1 MVPKSLSRLPSLRS
15 RGPCAPRDIRLLS
28 TTPSKSTIQKVPLW
42 VSGKEVFKSSAGTVT
57 QKHTRTRQDSC
68 EVVVA
73 GEKETSEAAEISR
86 EAFQAWR
93 GVSAWERRAILRK
106 VPSLMQER
114 FEEWKGLLLADTV
127 YGEVML
133 GVDLDNALH
142 LVDGAAE
149 TCVCCG
155 SLPPTVDGSLG
166 LVSRVPYGPV
176 LSIPAFNF
184 PLCLAMRSIVY
195 PLASGNTVILRG
207 SSVIPQASA
216 FLGPLFA
223 DAGIPEGVLQI
234 LNFSEHDA
242 GARTSQLIADDNVRF
257 VNFTGSTKLG
267 KNLARQC
274 GEHLKPSVLELG
286 GKAPAL
292 ILPSADLELAANNV
306 LFGAFLNSG
315 QICMSTERVIVHQ
328 DVAAEFESILKRE
341 AEKADW
347 NGGMELVRSSVVET
361 AQAMAKQA
369 IESGARIVFSAP
381 ESSTD
386 SLNAVRPTIFTD
398 LPSTATILNEESF
411 APFFTLQTAPDIPS
425 MIRLANSHET
435 GLSSSV
441 FGQGLDAIEVAEK
454 MEMGTVHI
462 NGMSPHDQHVLP
474 HGGTKNSGW
483 GRFNGKSAV
492 ESFTQMKVIR
502 IDRQKTR
509 YPLSA
514 LYAGL

>member
-1 MVPKSLSRLPSLRS
+1 MVPRLPSLRS
-15 RGPCAPRDIRLLS
+15 RGLCAPRDVRLLS
-28 TTPSKSTIQKVPLW
+28 TTPSKSTIPKIPLW
-42 VSGKEVFKSSAGTVT
+42 IGGKEVFESSAGTVT
-57 QKHTRTRQDSC
+57 QKHTRTKQDSC

-73 GEKETSEAAEISR
+73 GEKETSEAAGVSR

-114 FEEWKGLLLADTV
+114 FEEWKRLLLADTV

-133 GVDLDNALH
+133 GVDLHNALH

-149 TCVCCG
+149 TAVSNEG

-184 PLCLAMRSIVY
+184 PLCLAMRSIMC
-195 PLASGNTVILRG
+195 PLACGNTVILRG

-223 DAGIPEGVLQI
+223 DVGIPEGVLQI
-234 LNFSEHDA
+234 LNFSEHDV

-267 KNLARQC
+267 RHLARQC

-286 GKAPAL
+286 GKAPVL

-306 LFGAFLNSG
+306 LFGSFLNSG

-341 AEKADW
+341 AEKANW
-347 NGGMELVRSSVVET
+347 NGGMELVRSSGVET
-361 AQAMAKQA
+361 AQAMARQA
-369 IESGARIVFSAP
+369 IDSGARIVFSAP
-381 ESSTD
+381 ESSID
-386 SLNAVRPTIFTD
+386 SPNAVRPTIFTD

-454 MEMGTVHI
+454 MEMGNVHI

-483 GRFNGKSAV
+483 GRFNGKGAV

-502 IDRQKTR
+502 IDRQRTI

-514 LYAGL
+514 L